1 MLYICLK
8 RNTKVHGEHSDSLQ
22 VCYQTGNFLAIVV
35 NGIPLAKE
43 RTQCVNISV
52 LLCLV

>member
-1 MLYICLK
+1 MLSVLSETPK
-8 RNTKVHGEHSDSLQ
+8 FMVNTLTSLQ

-43 RTQCVNISV
+43 RTQPYVTISV
-52 LLCLV
+52 LLYLA